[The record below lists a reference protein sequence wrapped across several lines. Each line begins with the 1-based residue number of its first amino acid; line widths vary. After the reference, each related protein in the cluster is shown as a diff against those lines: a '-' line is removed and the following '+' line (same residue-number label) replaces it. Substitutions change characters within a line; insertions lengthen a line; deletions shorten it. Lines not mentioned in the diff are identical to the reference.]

1 MDSSQLGKDPSYI
14 ERLIEN
20 IFFSSHLSVYDVTL
34 ARNLWQ
40 DFLNTDPHVVQL
52 LPQVWAA
59 AVVENYLEINEKRTA
74 RNLPFFK
81 DTMGISPIDLEHAYQ
96 DIRDALQLEP
106 SDPRYL
112 NEQGFLMLFANETQ
126 K

>member
-1 MDSSQLGKDPSYI
+1 
-14 ERLIEN
+14 
-20 IFFSSHLSVYDVTL
+20 
-34 ARNLWQ
+34 
-40 DFLNTDPHVVQL
+40 
-52 LPQVWAA
+52 
-59 AVVENYLEINEKRTA
+59 
-74 RNLPFFK
+74 
-81 DTMGISPIDLEHAYQ
+81 MGISPIDLEHAYQ